1 MCCRYGAAGENDTD
15 DTPSALT
22 PQSKDAI
29 VSHENFSEYVNL
41 TVKKQLET
49 NLLPLISHVKTA
61 FDAVVPLQARS
72 NLSPQQ
78 LKYER
83 NVSMPMF
90 IQSLIH
96 CFREIVEGRRCI
108 DVDLWEKW

>member
-1 MCCRYGAAGENDTD
+1 MLPNSICFVLMCCRYGAAGDNDTD

-22 PQSKDAI
+22 PQSRDAI

-49 NLLPLISHVKTA
+49 NLLPLISHMKTA
-61 FDAVVPLQARS
+61 FDAVVPLQSRS

-78 LKYER
+78 LKYEQYL
-83 NVSMPMF
+83 SIPF
-90 IQSLIH
+90 
-96 CFREIVEGRRCI
+96 FR
-108 DVDLWEKW
+108 